1 MKAPFLRTPYN
12 YDMNKAGDESALAC
26 KDPTLTQQSFA
37 EEVDIN
43 TIVRRFGLTGELPTN
58 VRMPQYGDYTEVM
71 DYHQAMTAIRMADES
86 FYSMPADVRARFD
99 NNPGKFVDFC
109 LDEKNLDE
117 AIKLG
122 LAIPR
127 PADPTPKPPPGP
139 SSEPPPPRG
148 REKERHLNGVT
159 QHSYIKLYTVLPAPI
174 GRSRQNSNRLI

>member
-1 MKAPFLRTPYN
+1 MKAPFLRTAYN
-12 YDMNKAGDESALAC
+12 YDMNKAGDESALSC

-43 TIVRRFGLTGELPTN
+43 TIVRRFGLTGELPQN

-109 LDEKNLDE
+109 LDEKNLEE
-117 AIKLG
+117 ARKLG
-122 LAIPR
+122 LAIPKEAE
-127 PADPTPKPPPGP
+127 PLAKTPPGSSSETPPPAGGKK
-139 SSEPPPPRG
+139 SD
-148 REKERHLNGVT
+148 T
-159 QHSYIKLYTVLPAPI
+159 
-174 GRSRQNSNRLI
+174 